1 MVLHDTEE
9 EDQGVQQAKSP
20 RLCCQGMA
28 DALAEEALQ
37 READAAYDDESEVF
51 LVKVAAQLDD
61 MRQNPMHD
69 PAVAL
74 KVEKIMQELR
84 NELRHRAKKGVCYC
98 KAILHDLFSL
108 HLLCAFHSGIVSS

>member
-20 RLCCQGMA
+20 RLRCQGMA
-28 DALAEEALQ
+28 DALADAEEALQ

-74 KVEKIMQELR
+74 KVEENHAGAQE
-84 NELRHRAKKGVCYC
+84 
-98 KAILHDLFSL
+98 
-108 HLLCAFHSGIVSS
+108 